1 MAKSNTNIIIIDDEP
16 ELQEHELI
24 FELKLLYEKVEIF
37 ANPNEGIKY
46 VKTHLNDKN
55 IIVLDYRFENYSNG
69 SNVLKDIRDE
79 SKVIP
84 VILWTANADKILEF
98 IDIANNK
105 IFAILPKSPY
115 EPVLKTIKDAENEL
129 DTSIE
134 GALEEW
140 ISIQNEEDL
149 DSPYLITANGEQY
162 TLNELLREI
171 RLQTPFGTQVQKDLL
186 MLTIDLLLRNK
197 KQLP

>member
-1 MAKSNTNIIIIDDEP
+1 MAKSKTNIIIIDDEP
-16 ELQEHELI
+16 DLKEHELV
-24 FELKLLYEKVEIF
+24 FELNLIYENVAIF
-37 ANPNEGIKY
+37 ANPHEGIEY
-46 VKTHLNDKN
+46 VKTLSGEKN
-55 IIVLDYRFENYSNG
+55 IVILDYRFENYEDG
-69 SNVLKDIRDE
+69 SRILKEIRTNN
-79 SKVIP
+79 KVIP
-84 VILWTANADKILEF
+84 VILWTANADKIQEF
-98 IDIANNK
+98 IDIVNNK

-115 EPVLKTIKDAENEL
+115 EPVLKAIKEAENEL

-134 GALEEW
+134 GAIEEW

-149 DSPYLITANGEQY
+149 DSPYLITANGKQY
-162 TLNELLREI
+162 TLNDLLKEI